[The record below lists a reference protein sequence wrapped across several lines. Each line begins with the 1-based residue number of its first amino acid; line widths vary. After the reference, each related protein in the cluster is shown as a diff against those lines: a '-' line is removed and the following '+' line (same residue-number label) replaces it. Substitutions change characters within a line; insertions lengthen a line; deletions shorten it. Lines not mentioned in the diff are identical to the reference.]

1 MEKPWWEEPLMRK
14 ALVGSAP
21 DGKALVEG
29 VGIERPRI
37 RWPSSI
43 LPQPLG
49 IVPTPG
55 LSGSLSWVGSDRLMT
70 MCATVVCAGR

>member
-1 MEKPWWEEPLMRK
+1 MEKLWWEEPLMRN

-29 VGIERPRI
+29 VGIEPLRI
-37 RWPSSI
+37 RCPSSI
-43 LPQPLG
+43 LPQSLV

-55 LSGSLSWVGSDRLMT
+55 L
-70 MCATVVCAGR
+70 AGC

>member
-1 MEKPWWEEPLMRK
+1 MEKLWWEEPLMRK

-29 VGIERPRI
+29 VGIEPLRI

-43 LPQPLG
+43 LPLG

-55 LSGSLSWVGSDRLMT
+55 L
-70 MCATVVCAGR
+70 AGC